1 MPQHRMFSQNLSKVT
16 HPRNLSLFCVCL
28 CHSEPLHLVRL
39 LYLGGTIN
47 VHGEEQQNVGIM
59 SVQIQRM
66 NRSEGLTPRCEACY
80 G

>member
-47 VHGEEQQNVGIM
+47 VHGEEQQNVGI
-59 SVQIQRM
+59 STNPEDEQIRRLNASM
-66 NRSEGLTPRCEACY
+66 
-80 G
+80 